1 MPALSLVERAKR
13 CVIGNGKKFPSDN
26 LDGDM
31 AAACRWDCYRRATM
45 LEPLAARV
53 FERDVPGDFME
64 AGVFKG
70 GIAIVMTALLL
81 ATHHH
86 AGPARTMW
94 IADSFRGLPE
104 LDTGR
109 IGDART
115 ARFVSAETNKAK
127 WHRGRFATS
136 ERAVRANFDRC
147 LPGATREV
155 PVRSI
160 VGFFNESLPGPAQQL
175 ALLRVDADM
184 YTSITDV
191 LERVYDRL
199 APGGVVVFDDYKFPQ
214 AQRAI
219 EDFRA
224 RRGVAAPLQFYN
236 ETLDVMAYWEKRA

>member
-1 MPALSLVERAKR
+1 MSTLSLVERAKR

-53 FERDVPGDFME
+53 FERNVPGDFME

-70 GIAIVMTALLL
+70 GIAIVMTAMLL
-81 ATHHH
+81 ADR
-86 AGPARTMW
+86 PSPRTMW

-104 LDTGR
+104 LDTSR
-109 IGDART
+109 IGDAQT
-115 ARFVSAETNKAK
+115 VGFVSAETNKAR
-127 WHRGRFATS
+127 WHKGRFAIP
-136 ERAVRANFDRC
+136 ERTVRANFDRC

-155 PVRSI
+155 AVRSI
-160 VGFFNESLPGPAQQL
+160 VGFFNESLPGPVKQL

-191 LERVYDRL
+191 LEGVYDRV
-199 APGGVVVFDDYKFPQ
+199 APGGFVVFDDYKFPQ

-224 RRGVAAPLQFYN
+224 RRGIVAPLQFYN
-236 ETLDVMAYWEKRA
+236 ETLDVMVYWENV